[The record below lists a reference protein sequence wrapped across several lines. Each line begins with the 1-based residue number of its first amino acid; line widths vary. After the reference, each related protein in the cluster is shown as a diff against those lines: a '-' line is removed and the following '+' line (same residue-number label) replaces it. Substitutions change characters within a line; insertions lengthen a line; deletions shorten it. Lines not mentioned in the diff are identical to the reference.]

1 VQWYTPV
8 IPALRRWSRRSSSSR
23 PAWANDG
30 DPASKKKK
38 KNQKEKRETRQS
50 AGGEGVKESDR
61 GDEFN

>member
-38 KNQKEKRETRQS
+38 KIKKKKEKQGSQQGARE
-50 AGGEGVKESDR
+50 
-61 GDEFN
+61 